1 MVVGIGWIEDNIRRI
16 VKILNKEVKLNKG
29 VYIRRRMNILLK
41 CIINLYCII

>member
-1 MVVGIGWIEDNIRRI
+1 VAVGTGWIEDNTRRI
-16 VKILNKEVKLNKG
+16 AKTSNKEAKLNKR